1 MLRPAAAPSRP
12 LSQRED
18 MMHFKL
24 IAASGAALLAAAP
37 ACAEQGDWIVRARA
51 IMVAPNEKTGPVRP
65 TFATSHTAVNNSFA
79 PEIDF
84 TYMATKHV
92 GAELILATTK
102 HHVSGKD
109 ALAPVGR
116 LAGTWVLPPTLTLQY
131 HFLPDG
137 AVRPYVGAGAN
148 YTIFYNTKASGALNA
163 AIGHTKVHLRD
174 SFGYAVQA
182 GVDVDLS
189 KRIFLNLDVK
199 YIDIDTKARL
209 ATGALVN
216 RERVHLDPFVFGV
229 GIGTRF

>member
-1 MLRPAAAPSRP
+1 MRNL
-12 LSQRED
+12 
-18 MMHFKL
+18 L
-24 IAASGAALLAAAP
+24 IATSGAALLLASP
-37 ACAEQGDWIVRARA
+37 AYAEKGDWLVRLRA
-51 IMVAPNEKTGPVRP
+51 IVVAPNEKTGPVQP
-65 TFATSHTAVNNSFA
+65 TFATSHTAVDNSVA

-131 HFLPDG
+131 HFLPDA
-137 AVRPYVGAGAN
+137 AVRPYFGAGAN
-148 YTIFYNTKASGALNA
+148 YTIFYNTKSSGALNK
-163 AIGHTKVHLRD
+163 AIGATKVRLRD
-174 SFGYAVQA
+174 SFGYALQA
-182 GVDVDLS
+182 GVDMDLS
-189 KRIFLNLDVK
+189 KRVFLNLDVK

-209 ATGALVN
+209 KTGSLIN
-216 RERVHLDPFVFGV
+216 RERVHLDPLVFGI